1 MSQPGPIPIEYTAI
15 MTGEPFLHF
24 ELKIVAQMRR
34 KGLSNSEIRELV
46 KADNSF
52 QYKTTK
58 SVGRVLKA
66 VLRRLDVLDDRLVEL
81 CAQGS
86 LSSSRIVTLFAIAKT
101 NLLFFEFLEEV
112 FREKCALGNTPLT
125 AKDVRIFFTQKSQ
138 ESPLVANWSEGT
150 VRKLRQVYLKTM
162 IDSGLVI
169 PDEPVS
175 APIIDEELYEH
186 LKAIGEYRFLAALT
200 EGM

>member
-1 MSQPGPIPIEYTAI
+1 MSKSGPIPTEYTAI

-24 ELKIVAQMRR
+24 EFKIVAQMRLE
-34 KGLSNSEIRELV
+34 GLSNNEIRERV
-46 KADNSF
+46 KVENSF

-58 SVGRVLKA
+58 SIGRVLKA
-66 VLRRLDVLDDRLVEL
+66 VLRRLDVLDDRLVEF

-86 LSSSRIVTLFAIAKT
+86 LSSSRFVTLFAVAKT

-125 AKDVRIFFTQKSQ
+125 AKDVRIFFTEKSQ
-138 ESPLVANWSEGT
+138 GSPLVAGWSEET

-162 IDSGLVI
+162 IDSGLII
-169 PDEPVS
+169 PDVPAA
-175 APIIDEELYEH
+175 APIIDEQLFEH
-186 LKAIGEYRFLAALT
+186 LKAIGEYRFLVALT

>member
-1 MSQPGPIPIEYTAI
+1 M
-15 MTGEPFLHF
+15 
-24 ELKIVAQMRR
+24 
-34 KGLSNSEIRELV
+34 
-46 KADNSF
+46 
-52 QYKTTK
+52 
-58 SVGRVLKA
+58 
-66 VLRRLDVLDDRLVEL
+66 RRLDVLNDRLVEL

-112 FREKCALGNTPLT
+112 YREKCALGNTPLA

-138 ESPLVANWSEGT
+138 QSPLVANWSEGGT
-150 VRKLRQVYLKTM
+150 IRKLRQVYLKTM

-200 EGM
+200 EGGM

>member
-1 MSQPGPIPIEYTAI
+1 MSKPGPIPIEYTAI

-24 ELKIVAQMRR
+24 EFKTVAQMRL
-34 KGLSNSEIRELV
+34 KGLSNSEIRERV
-46 KADNSF
+46 KAENSF

-58 SVGRVLKA
+58 SIGRVLKA
-66 VLRRLDVLDDRLVEL
+66 VLRRLDVLDARLVEI

-86 LSSSRIVTLFAIAKT
+86 LPSSKIVTLFAVAKT

-112 FREKCALGNTPLT
+112 FREKCVLGNTPLT
-125 AKDVRIFFTQKSQ
+125 AKDLRIFFTQKSQ
-138 ESPLVANWSEGT
+138 QDSSVADWSDET
-150 VRKLRQVYLKTM
+150 VRKLRQVYLRTM

-175 APIIDEELYEH
+175 APIIDEELFEY
-186 LKAIGEYRFLAALT
+186 LKAIGEHRFLAALT